1 MSLVYLSSVTN
12 SGSLTLENPLIGST
26 DNSDSNPIVS
36 GLFDEVEISAFGSV
50 IM

>member
-12 SGSLTLENPLIGST
+12 SRSLTLENPLISST
-26 DNSDSNPIVS
+26 DNSDSIVS

-50 IM
+50 IV